1 MFSIV
6 TVSNHINVSVELT
19 LTNTRYV
26 HNTFCRAM
34 MQILEYTF
42 LHIAFLNWI
51 TQTWNACWEQ
61 LHTSLIS
68 LCSQQQLRRCQSE
81 LNRQVK
87 QSSSVI
93 QEKVPFND
101 TSEYLVLFENIS
113 ILVSDTITTR
123 YPGVSTVTLH
133 TTVTLRRRN
142 QLNCVCK
149 VNKSSLRGLKF
160 CSSLH
165 ASFFFL
171 LHLCRI

>member
-1 MFSIV
+1 M
-6 TVSNHINVSVELT
+6 SVELT

-34 MQILEYTF
+34 MQILQYTF

-61 LHTSLIS
+61 LNTSSIS

-101 TSEYLVLFENIS
+101 TSEYLVVFENIS

-165 ASFFFL
+165 ASFFSPPSL
-171 LHLCRI
+171 QNLVTTTA